1 MIITIGFLLLGC
13 LHKVPQKRVGVIDI
27 IDNGV
32 CAIQFEDTTTII
44 VKVSKCRG
52 LKEGDALLMVV
63 KE

>member
-32 CAIQFEDTTTII
+32 CAIQFDDTTII
-44 VKVSKCRG
+44 IV
-52 LKEGDALLMVV
+52 
-63 KE
+63 